1 MRGAGKGGWER
12 SAPLLLLFY
21 PFSLVTVTAGLLA
34 FLLLMVGVEREVLIP
49 CVLWFYFASFLSVYL
64 VTRRV
69 LRVFG
74 FQRLFLLFLLTL
86 GLLSLLSLFPL
97 LQG

>member
-1 MRGAGKGGWER
+1 MKGPR

-34 FLLLMVGVEREVLIP
+34 FLLLLAGVEGRILIP

-64 VTRRV
+64 LMRRA

-74 FQRLFLLFLLTL
+74 LQGPFLLSLLTL
-86 GLLSLLSLFPL
+86 GLLSLLSLLPL
-97 LQG
+97 LL